1 MSSFPKLYRSFLVRT
16 WCENGATPTWRFLLQ
31 EIGIAPESARGF
43 ADFEQ
48 FVEFLRLSIVESTP
62 PSQNET
68 DFAPIVEEE

>member
-1 MSSFPKLYRSFLVRT
+1 MV
-16 WCENGATPTWRFLLQ
+16 Q

-62 PSQNET
+62 PFQFET
-68 DFAPIVEEE
+68 NFARISKEE